1 METIRTF
8 LQTIELSSETPNLFS
23 RIVIIL
29 LILLVAYAADFVC
42 RRVVIVIIKRV
53 TAVTRATWDDH
64 LLNDKLLGSVCH
76 LVPPI
81 VIYLLIPLAFHEM
94 PTTLGYIN
102 KLCWLYIIVMV
113 ARVFTTFLSSLYLV
127 SSQHEN
133 LRNHPLKGLFQMLK
147 LVVVA
152 IATIIAISIMLDVN
166 PLKILTGLGAAATVL
181 MLVFKDTI
189 LGLVAGVQLSAN
201 DMLHSGDWI
210 VIPSRNA
217 NGVVLDVSLT
227 TVKVQN
233 WDKTIITIPPY
244 ALISDSFQN
253 WRGMQE
259 SGGRRVMRSINID
272 MNSVGF
278 CSPEEIDYFKSQ
290 GWLDA
295 STETTARVV
304 NLHVFCRHLEKYL
317 SSHPDVNGKMLL
329 MIRQLQP
336 TQHGLPIELYFFTN
350 GTAWTYYEAVQ
361 AEIFDYV
368 IAVARSFNLRIFQSP
383 SGLDISEGVMSR

>member
-1 METIRTF
+1 
-8 LQTIELSSETPNLFS
+8 

-53 TAVTRATWDDH
+53 TAATRATWDDH

-113 ARVFTTFLSSLYLV
+113 ARVFTTFLSSLYIV

-133 LRNHPLKGLFQMLK
+133 LKNHPLKGLFQMLK

-152 IATIIAISIMLDVN
+152 IATIIAISIMIDVN

-201 DMLHSGDWI
+201 DMLHPGDWI

-295 STETTARVV
+295 STESTARVV
-304 NLHVFCRHLEKYL
+304 NLHVFCRHLEQYL
-317 SSHPDVNGKMLL
+317 SSHPDVNSEMLL

-361 AEIFDYV
+361 AEVFDYV

-383 SGLDISEGVMSR
+383 SGLDISEGVMSK